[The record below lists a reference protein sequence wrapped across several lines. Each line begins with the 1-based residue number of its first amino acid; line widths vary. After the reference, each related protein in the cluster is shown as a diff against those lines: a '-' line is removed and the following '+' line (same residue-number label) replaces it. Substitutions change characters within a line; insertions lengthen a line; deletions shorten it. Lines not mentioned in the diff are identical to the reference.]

1 MRLSTNT
8 IFQSNNNRLMDL
20 QSDLSKLNNQ
30 IATGKRVN
38 SPADDPIAAA
48 RILELNHAKDAND
61 IYTNTRKSARTMLET
76 YETNLSSVTS
86 IVQDIQAALVAAGN
100 GAYDDEQ
107 RANIATELQSKLET
121 LTNLA
126 NAQNAQGN
134 YLYTG
139 SDSGTAAFQTDSTTG
154 DLEYMGNTARLK
166 LQIVAPRFDAN
177 GDLSTDNQMSVTFT
191 GDTVF
196 QANSNDIFDTLKSA
210 ITLLNT
216 PITDSTTETTFRT
229 GLADS
234 ISKVQSTLDQVLN
247 VRAEVGSKLNQ
258 LETLDTTAKD
268 LDLQYDTSL
277 SSLQDLD
284 YAQALS
290 DLSKKNII
298 LEAAQKAFVATST
311 VSLFKLI

>member
-20 QSDLSKLNNQ
+20 QSDLSKLNSQ

-38 SPADDPIAAA
+38 TPADDPIAAA
-48 RILELNHAKDAND
+48 RILELNHAKDANE
-61 IYTNTRKSARTMLET
+61 IYTNTRKSARTTLET
-76 YETNLSSVTS
+76 YETNLSSVTT
-86 IVQDIQAALVAAGN
+86 IVQDVQAALVAAGN
-100 GAYDDEQ
+100 GGYDDEQ

-126 NAQNAQGN
+126 NGQNAQGN
-134 YLYTG
+134 YLYSG
-139 SDSGTAAFQTDSTTG
+139 SDSGTAAFQANATTG
-154 DLEYMGNTARLK
+154 DMEFKGNTARLK
-166 LQIVAPRFDAN
+166 LQIVAPRFDASGN
-177 GDLSTDNQMSVTFT
+177 LTTDNQMSVTFS
-191 GDTVF
+191 GDNVF
-196 QANSNDIFDTLKSA
+196 QANGNDIFATLKSTIA
-210 ITLLNT
+210 LLKT
-216 PITDSTTETTFRT
+216 PITDSTTSTTFRT

-258 LETLDTTAKD
+258 LDTLDTTAKD